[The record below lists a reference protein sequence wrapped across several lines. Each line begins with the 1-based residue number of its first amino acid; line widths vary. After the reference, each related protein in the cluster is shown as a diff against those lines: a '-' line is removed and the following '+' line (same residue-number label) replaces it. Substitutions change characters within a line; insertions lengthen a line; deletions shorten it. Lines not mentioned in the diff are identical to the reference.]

1 MEINPYSIRFFVC
14 FWELRYFSFLKYI
27 LGIIL
32 FNAISYFLF
41 ADDEIETTE
50 SPTAETPGNNTE
62 LDIDSDDELR
72 ADYLIE
78 ELLIAK
84 LAVENNTMLSE
95 MGHQFKDLVFD
106 CNFRGNDC
114 RYG

>member
-1 MEINPYSIRFFVC
+1 M
-14 FWELRYFSFLKYI
+14 
-27 LGIIL
+27 
-32 FNAISYFLF
+32 LF

-50 SPTAETPGNNTE
+50 SPATGNDTE
-62 LDIDSDDELR
+62 LDIDPDDELR
-72 ADYLIE
+72 VDYLFE

-84 LAVENNTMLSE
+84 LAVENNTILSE

>member
-1 MEINPYSIRFFVC
+1 M
-14 FWELRYFSFLKYI
+14 
-27 LGIIL
+27 

-106 CNFRGNDC
+106 CNFRGNEC